1 MNRLTIAGPPLALVL
16 FLIVGALPTRARAH
30 AFPLRSEPRVGWT
43 VATAPTSVKI
53 WFDGALESAFSTITV
68 YNAAKQRVDK
78 GNSHLDPSD
87 PTILEV
93 DLLPLPTGSYRVY
106 WSVLSTDTHV
116 TSGDFSFTIQAR
128 SR

>member
-1 MNRLTIAGPPLALVL
+1 MTRWTTVVLRSLLALFFIL
-16 FLIVGALPTRARAH
+16 AAFPMPAWGH
-30 AFPLRSEPRVGWT
+30 AFPVRSEPRVGWT
-43 VATAPTSVKI
+43 VATAPTIVKI

-68 YNAAKQRVDK
+68 YNEVKQRVDK

-87 PTILEV
+87 PTVLEV
-93 DLLPLPTGSYRVY
+93 DLLPLPAGSYRVY

-128 SR
+128 AP

>member
-1 MNRLTIAGPPLALVL
+1 MNRLTIAGPPFALVL
-16 FLIVGALPTRARAH
+16 LLIVGAPPTPARAH

-93 DLLPLPTGSYRVY
+93 DLLPLAAGSYRVY

-116 TSGDFSFTIQAR
+116 TSGDFSFTVQAR
-128 SR
+128 SP

>member
-1 MNRLTIAGPPLALVL
+1 MNRLTIARAPWVLVW
-16 FLIVGALPTRARAH
+16 FLIVGALPTPARAH

-43 VATAPTSVKI
+43 VATAPTKVKI

-78 GNSHLDPSD
+78 GNSHLDASD

-93 DLLPLPTGSYRVY
+93 DLPPLPAGSYKVY

-116 TSGDFSFTIQAR
+116 TSGDFSFTIEAR
-128 SR
+128 SP